1 MLQTLQH
8 ACVER
13 IVLQELQKTAM
24 SLARRILLAQL
35 APLAILVVL
44 GVLAVLL
51 IVMQMR
57 LQDVSL
63 HELHDVALS
72 DEAIKPLAVAAG
84 RLSAQNEEESDAD
97 ADAML
102 RLGESDLDEA
112 LPLIKEL
119 VDRHEGEG
127 DEDDQG
133 EGEEDE
139 RETLLTALSSA
150 AEARELLASDQTTA
164 RRLLLRSIA
173 ALQTYNA
180 QAEAEAA
187 EALSDARHLAR
198 LSIWGFA
205 GLFGVA
211 VAAGGW
217 MGLRFY
223 NSIRR
228 SLAEL
233 QSGARRVA
241 AGDFDRPVPL
251 PPEGEL
257 AALAHDFNTMA
268 RHLSQVYGDLER
280 RVAQTSRELVDA
292 ERLVSVGYLAAGVAH
307 EVNNPLGVIVGFCD
321 LLLRKLDAGDP
332 TQEPT
337 HERIAAIR
345 EEAMRCSKIASR
357 LVSLARPGGGT
368 REQVDLNR
376 VAESTLDLA
385 KVHTLAKRRE
395 LLFEPADQPLWV
407 MANVD
412 ELRQVILNLLLNALA
427 AVPAGSGRVL
437 VRLAEVQRSPGPRG
451 PEACLQVVDN
461 GRGMTAPQLARAF
474 EPFYTLRPAA
484 DELTHRNGDV
494 QVPRHGAGLGLTI
507 SRGLVEQQDGRLD
520 ADSDGPGKGSTF
532 SLTLPRYDGNPLA
545 KPNTPEAADVP

>member
-1 MLQTLQH
+1 
-8 ACVER
+8 
-13 IVLQELQKTAM
+13 M

-72 DEAIKPLAVAAG
+72 DEALKPLAVAAG

-139 RETLLTALSSA
+139 RETLLTALTSA
-150 AEARELLASDQTTA
+150 AEARDRLAGDQTTA

-307 EVNNPLGVIVGFCD
+307 EVNNPLGIIVGFCD
-321 LLLRKLDAGDP
+321 LLLRKAGPDDP
-332 TQEPT
+332 AHAKLT
-337 HERIAAIR
+337 AIR
-345 EEAMRCSKIASR
+345 EEALRCSKIAGR

-368 REQVDLNR
+368 RDTVDLNH
-376 VAESTLDLA
+376 VAESTVDLA
-385 KVHTLAKRRE
+385 KVHALAKHRR
-395 LLFEPADQPLWV
+395 LVFEPASSGVLV
-407 MANVD
+407 RANID
-412 ELRQVILNLLLNALA
+412 ELRQVVLNLVFNALA
-427 AVPAGSGRVL
+427 AVRNETGQVMVRVGRD
-437 VRLAEVQRSPGPRG
+437 STGDT
-451 PEACLQVVDN
+451 PEAYLRVIDN
-461 GRGMTAPQLARAF
+461 GRGMNAEQLRRVF
-474 EPFYTLRPAA
+474 EPFYTLRPSIERGETIG
-484 DELTHRNGDV
+484 DEP
-494 QVPRHGAGLGLTI
+494 PRHGAGLGLTI
-507 SRGLVEQQDGRLD
+507 SRGLVEQQGGRLE
-520 ADSDGPGKGSTF
+520 ATSPGPGQGSTF
-532 SLTLPRYDGNPLA
+532 SLILPTFAATEPAR
-545 KPNTPEAADVP
+545 PEIAHAS